1 MSKNILIADDNP
13 HFLRTLGRVL
23 GMQPGLNVCGLAVDG
38 VDAIE
43 KARHAHPDLVVL
55 DLSMPALNGIEA
67 TQTLKQTM
75 PDVPVII
82 FTVHK
87 TRFVNAQAAAAGASA
102 IISKGDNL
110 NELVR
115 AIRVLLEQPTEST
128 FPSE

>member
-43 KARHAHPDLVVL
+43 KARHARPDLVVL

-67 TQTLKQTM
+67 TQALKQTM

-102 IISKGDNL
+102 IISKSENL
-110 NELVR
+110 NELVGTIR
-115 AIRVLLEQPTEST
+115 ALLEPATEST
-128 FPSE
+128 LHPE

>member
-1 MSKNILIADDNP
+1 
-13 HFLRTLGRVL
+13 
-23 GMQPGLNVCGLAVDG
+23 MQPGLNVCGLAVDG

-115 AIRVLLEQPTEST
+115 TIRVLLEQPTEST

>member
-23 GMQPGLNVCGLAVDG
+23 GMQPGLSVCGLAVDG

-67 TQTLKQTM
+67 TQALKQTM

-102 IISKGDNL
+102 IISKGENL
-110 NELVR
+110 SELVQTIR
-115 AIRVLLEQPTEST
+115 ALLEPATEST
-128 FPSE
+128 LHPE